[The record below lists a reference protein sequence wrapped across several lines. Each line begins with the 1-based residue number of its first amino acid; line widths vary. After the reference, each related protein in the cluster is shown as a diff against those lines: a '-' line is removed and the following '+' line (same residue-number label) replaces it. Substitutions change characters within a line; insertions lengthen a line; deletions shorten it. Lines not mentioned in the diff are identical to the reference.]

1 MALFLIVWVGLTLSH
16 YQTDRLILA
25 GATLPEFA
33 YLIPH
38 HYQTTLISHFLWY
51 GSGLTVEFLQAKQQ
65 FKAGYDAI

>member
-25 GATLPEFA
+25 GAPLPEFA

-38 HYQTTLISHFLWY
+38 HYQTTLIPHFVWFACGMCPVFELVNKQKI
-51 GSGLTVEFLQAKQQ
+51 VE
-65 FKAGYDAI
+65 